1 MIPILKTA
9 MIRQGAATT
18 RPAGVAARP
27 RCAAADAAR
36 GDSMPKQA
44 ELESASSERSR
55 AVARVL
61 AALEEL
67 SVAAGPLANHELA
80 GRLGV
85 PPASMYRLLQKLSEL
100 GYVEYSTSHASYGV
114 APKLADLAERLADA
128 GCRAPPLRRLLA
140 ALRAETGDNVAVWVR
155 AGLNVRIAAL
165 LVGEVRGP
173 TSNAP
178 GEIATPF
185 STPGLAIASQY
196 SREQVRVLVAQCR
209 RRRTAFGRRFS
220 GIAEIEKTL
229 RDIRTRGFA
238 VGYNMR
244 ADGWGILAWPVAV
257 TTSPLRI
264 GALTIASPVATLR
277 REEARLVQVAQK
289 LISNYHREQHA
300 AAQKA
305 ST

>member
-1 MIPILKTA
+1 
-9 MIRQGAATT
+9 
-18 RPAGVAARP
+18 
-27 RCAAADAAR
+27 
-36 GDSMPKQA
+36 MPKGV
-44 ELESASSERSR
+44 EVESASSERSR

-67 SVAAGPLANHELA
+67 SIAPTPLANHELA
-80 GRLGV
+80 LRLGV

-100 GYVEYSTSHASYGV
+100 GYVEYSSTQASYAV
-114 APKLADLAERLADA
+114 APRLADLAERLADA
-128 GCRAPPLRRLLA
+128 GCRAPPLRRLLTS
-140 ALRAETGDNVAVWVR
+140 LRAEAGDHIAIWVR
-155 AGLNVRIAAL
+155 SGINVRIAAL
-165 LVGEVRGP
+165 LVGDVA
-173 TSNAP
+173 AP
-178 GEIATPF
+178 AASAFREMPPF

-196 SREQVRVLVAQCR
+196 TPEQVRSLVAQCR
-209 RRRTAFGRRFS
+209 RRRVPFGRRFS
-220 GIAEIEKTL
+220 GIAEIEKML